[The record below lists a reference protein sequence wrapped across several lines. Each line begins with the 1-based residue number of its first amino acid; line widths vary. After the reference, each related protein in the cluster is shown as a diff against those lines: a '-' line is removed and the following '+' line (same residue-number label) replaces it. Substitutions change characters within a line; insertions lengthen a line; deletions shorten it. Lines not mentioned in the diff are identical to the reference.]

1 MHRGFFSQVP
11 EDSLNQTIS
20 KALEWI
26 GWTDKVRRDSTV
38 LVKPNFTWPVFR
50 PGVVT
55 SPKFLSELLPL
66 LKDRA
71 ARVLV
76 GESDLP
82 IFRTSKAFQGLG
94 IDKICEKSGAEMVE
108 LTRGASEMVET
119 RVQRR
124 RIRVR
129 LPRLILKE
137 TDVLVNAPVPKCHV
151 VTGMSGAMKNL
162 YGLIPDPFRGNK
174 HRHEINRTIVAVNK
188 IVRSDIVVVDGLY
201 SLAGRGPIMGKPIPT
216 NVLIAADNAVAADAI
231 ICRFFEMDQMK
242 IGHLRLAVKEKLGST
257 AKDAIEMAAPVVS
270 TVRLRPRRTIMDYF
284 AVLTFKS
291 RIVNRTVMSSPM
303 TPILYRALKPFR
315 SNREQEFYKQDI
327 GSLPQSQF
335 ARDKTN

>member
-11 EDSLNQTIS
+11 PDSLNQTIS

-38 LVKPNFTWPVFR
+38 FVKPNFTWPVFR

-82 IFRTSKAFQGLG
+82 TFRTSKAFQGLG
-94 IDKICEKSGAEMVE
+94 IDKICEESGAEMVE

-119 RVQRR
+119 RVQGR

-137 TDVLVNAPVPKCHV
+137 TDVLVNAAVPKCHV

-174 HRHEINRTIVAVNK
+174 HRHEIIRAIVAVNK

-231 ICRFFEMDQMK
+231 VCRFFEMDPTK
-242 IGHLRLAVKEKLGST
+242 IGHLRLAVNEKLGST
-257 AKDAIEMAAPVVS
+257 AKDAIEMAGPVSS
-270 TVRLRPRRTIMDYF
+270 TIRLRPRRTIMDYF

-291 RIVNRTVMSSPM
+291 RIVNRAVMSSPM
-303 TPILYRALKPFR
+303 TPLLYRALRPFR
-315 SNREQEFYKQDI
+315 SNKEQEFYKQDI

-335 ARDKTN
+335 ARDKAN